1 MPKPAA
7 KLLAWYDRHGR
18 TLPWRVADPDPYR
31 VWLSEIMLQQTTTT
45 AVAPY
50 YARFLARWPDV
61 KALAAAE
68 DAEVMQAWAGLGYY
82 ARARNL
88 LACARTVAGEH
99 AGRFPDSEAGLRALP
114 GVGPYT
120 AAAVAAI
127 AFDRRA
133 VVIDGNVER
142 VVSRLFAIE
151 TPLPL
156 SKADI
161 RLRADE
167 LTPDERPG
175 DFAQAMMDLGATI
188 CTPTR
193 PACILCPLSSDCI
206 ARERGLQADLPRKMP
221 KAARPSR
228 IGAAFV
234 GMREDGALLVR
245 TRPAKGLLG
254 GMTEF
259 PGAWPVER
267 GAPGDLL
274 SAAPVTA
281 DWMEVGRAIHGF
293 THFDLELAVYRT
305 RLPAHAGIEAPL
317 RWCAPTLLHAE
328 AFPTLM
334 RKVAAAADVR
344 LDDLSAGDGPELGR
358 ARPARAANGLR
369 SQRLRST
376 RRERE

>member
-1 MPKPAA
+1 MPTPAA
-7 KLLAWYDRHGR
+7 MLLTWYDRHAR
-18 TLPWRVADPDPYR
+18 ALPWRSAEPDPYR

-61 KALAAAE
+61 KALAASE

-88 LACARTVAGEH
+88 LACARMVAADH

-127 AFDRRA
+127 AFGQRA

-156 SKADI
+156 SKAEI
-161 RLRADE
+161 RRRADE
-167 LTPDERPG
+167 LTPDERSG

-193 PACILCPLSSDCI
+193 PACILCPLSSNCI
-206 ARERGLQADLPRKMP
+206 ARERGIQAGLPRKMP

-228 IGAAFV
+228 IGATFIGTRA
-234 GMREDGALLVR
+234 DGALLVR

-259 PGAWPVER
+259 PGAWPVDQ
-267 GAPGDLL
+267 AASGDLL
-274 SAAPVTA
+274 SAAPVRA
-281 DWMEVGRAIHGF
+281 SWKEAGRAFHGF
-293 THFDLELAVYRT
+293 THFDLELVVYSARLSSQAV
-305 RLPAHAGIEAPL
+305 EAPL
-317 RWCAPTLLHAE
+317 RWCEPKSLAAE

-334 RKVAAAADVR
+334 RKVAVAADVR
-344 LDDLSAGDGPELGR
+344 LDLSANDEAEQAH
-358 ARPARAANGLR
+358 ARPARVANSPR
-369 SQRLRST
+369 QRRLRST
-376 RRERE
+376 RPKSK